1 MRNGDGRSR
10 FVEVQLGF
18 DRFEATMIAEA
29 CRAEGF
35 DVQLR
40 LMDASGAVPGRVA
53 LTPHRLMAREADL
66 EMVTRIIARSI
77 PQT

>member
-1 MRNGDGRSR
+1 MRNGDGGSG

-40 LMDASGAVPGRVA
+40 LMDASGTVPGRVA
-53 LTPHRLMAREADL
+53 LAPHRLLARESDL
-66 EMVTRIIARSI
+66 EMVTRIVNRSI
-77 PQT
+77 PQA